1 MAAVHSISAHAEA
14 LFKIGP
20 LPVTNSMVVTWIVTI
35 GLVLLVRAA
44 SKNMKLVPTGAQN
57 FVEFLVES
65 IYEMLE
71 GIIGHQF
78 IKRTFP
84 FLATVLIFIAA
95 CNLTGL
101 IPGFGTVGWGH
112 MADHGFEVTRPVLRP
127 ANADVNMTAAMS
139 ATFLVLFCVWYYQAQ
154 GFFGALGHLFAPK
167 GGVIPKSGILRYIVG
182 FPLVTIFIFVGLLEV
197 ISIFLVRP
205 FGLSIRLFGNI
216 YAGDNLLEA
225 MNHILPAPWSAIAML
240 PFYFLELLVAV
251 VQAMVF
257 MLLCAAFTAAA
268 VMHEEEG
275 H

>member
-1 MAAVHSISAHAEA
+1 MAVAHSILPHAEP
-14 LFKIGP
+14 LFNIGP
-20 LPVTNSMVVTWIVTI
+20 LPVTNSMVVTWIVTL

-44 SKNMKLVPTGAQN
+44 SKNMKLVPTGVQN

-71 GIIGHQF
+71 GIVGHDF
-78 IKRTFP
+78 IRRTFP

-101 IPGFGTVGWGH
+101 LPGFGTIGWGE
-112 MADHGFEVTRPVLRP
+112 ASAHGFEVTKPVLRP
-127 ANADVNMTAAMS
+127 ANADINMTGAM
-139 ATFLVLFCVWYYQAQ
+139 AMTFLVLFCVWYYQAQ
-154 GFFGALGHLFAPK
+154 GFMGAVKHMFAPK
-167 GGVIPKSGILRYIVG
+167 GGMTG
-182 FPLVTIFIFVGLLEV
+182 FLGAVMWPIFIFVGLLEM

-216 YAGDNLLEA
+216 FAGDNLLEA
-225 MNHILPAPWSAIAML
+225 MNHIVPAPWSAITML